1 MTASFSYR
9 TLICALLLAALS
21 TPAMAQVG
29 VVMQI
34 QPEKGGFFPA
44 EGGRTN
50 NGIPLRA
57 WTYSAEIPADADK
70 GEPIGARRY
79 APVSFEKPLG
89 AASPQ
94 ILRAMLSGEP
104 LTITV
109 DLLGLDRNGAIVL
122 LHRVIFG
129 QARILSIARKA
140 TGDAERASAPPQT
153 FETVTFN
160 FRRVEFDPGSGS
172 GWVVDEVA
180 VQ

>member
-1 MTASFSYR
+1 MTSSLSFR
-9 TLICALLLAALS
+9 ALTCALLLAALS
-21 TPAMAQVG
+21 TPAMAQTG
-29 VVMQI
+29 VIMQI
-34 QPEKGGFFPA
+34 QAEKGGFFPA

-57 WTYSAEIPADADK
+57 WTYSAEIPADK
-70 GEPIGARRY
+70 SEPIGARRY

-94 ILRAMLSGEP
+94 ILKAMLSGEP

-153 FETVTFN
+153 FEAVTFN

-172 GWVVDEVA
+172 GWVVDELE

>member
-1 MTASFSYR
+1 MTLSLSFR
-9 TLICALLLAALS
+9 ALTCALLLAALS
-21 TPAMAQVG
+21 APAMAQVG

-34 QPEKGGFFPA
+34 QPEKGGSFPA

-57 WTYSAEIPADADK
+57 WTYSAEIPVDR
-70 GEPIGARRY
+70 GTPTGPRRY
-79 APVSFEKPLG
+79 APVTFEKPLG

-94 ILRAMLSGEP
+94 ILKAMLSGEP

-109 DLLGLDRNGAIVL
+109 DLLALDRNGAIVL
-122 LHRVIFG
+122 LHRATFS
-129 QARILSIARKA
+129 QAHILSIVRKA
-140 TGDAERASAPPQT
+140 TSEADRASAPPQT
-153 FETVTFN
+153 FETVTFD

-172 GWVVDEVA
+172 GWITDELE